1 MLELQLEELN
11 QELEKVNKSID
22 KRFNN
27 IKGSLD
33 KLEKFFQR
41 LQKLEEICK
50 EYVDTVE
57 AGEFVDEDLVH
68 YVFEAAIVAF
78 YGENVWKER
87 LNSKLQEL

>member
-1 MLELQLEELN
+1 MLEQRLNELD
-11 QELEKVNKSID
+11 QELDKVT
-22 KRFNN
+22 KR
-27 IKGSLD
+27 IEERVDGLKGSLD
-33 KLEKFFQR
+33 ELEAFLGR

-57 AGEFVDEDLVH
+57 AGEFVDEDLVG

-87 LNSKLQEL
+87 LNPKL

>member
-1 MLELQLEELN
+1 MLEKRLEELD
-11 QELEKVNKSID
+11 QELDKVT
-22 KRFNN
+22 KRIEERLDGF
-27 IKGSLD
+27 KVSLD
-33 KLEKFFQR
+33 ELEVFLGR

-87 LNSKLQEL
+87 LNPKL